1 MTHFYPL
8 LWLLCNIVDYVSADN
23 ILYTRITAITI
34 KTSTNTNAMH
44 RNQDLEERLNFSKN
58 TELSHNDRLLRFLL
72 SNQNNSVLS
81 PQNIKWPEALSET
94 NR

>member
-1 MTHFYPL
+1 MTHSHPV

-23 ILYTRITAITI
+23 FLHPHNRTTI

-58 TELSHNDRLLRFLL
+58 TELSHDDRQLRFLL
-72 SNQNNSVLS
+72 NNQNDSFLS
-81 PQNIKWPEALSET
+81 TQNIKWPKTLSET